1 MAGVVVTG
9 HGNFATG
16 LESSLK
22 LIYGASSHI
31 KFVDFVE
38 GESTDTLKA
47 ELNAAFDEL
56 KEDGSILVLSD
67 LLGGSP
73 FKMAV
78 ESKLERQDVKIEVA
92 AGTSF
97 ALLLACA
104 TMIEM
109 FDDARDLADAAIAE
123 GKDAMT
129 LFELETEV
137 EETTDEDGI

>member
-1 MAGVVVTG
+1 MVGIVVTAQ
-9 HGNFATG
+9 GNLATG

-22 LIYGASSHI
+22 LIYGGSSHI

-47 ELNAAFDEL
+47 NLNAAFDEL

-78 ESKLERQDVKIEVA
+78 ESKFERQDMGIQVV

-109 FDDARDLADAAIAE
+109 FDNARDLAEAAIAE

-129 LFELETEV
+129 LFELEKEV
-137 EETTDEDGI
+137 EDDSDEDGI

>member
-1 MAGVVVTG
+1 MVGVVVTG

-22 LIYGASSHI
+22 LIYGGSSHI

-47 ELNAAFDEL
+47 NLNAAFDEL
-56 KEDGSILVLSD
+56 KEDGNILVLSD

-78 ESKLERQDVKIEVA
+78 ESKFERQDVTVEVV

-109 FDDARDLADAAIAE
+109 FDSARDLAEAAIVE
-123 GKDAMT
+123 GKDAMA
-129 LFELETEV
+129 LFELEEEV
-137 EETTDEDGI
+137 EDNSDEDGI

>member
-1 MAGVVVTG
+1 M
-9 HGNFATG
+9 
-16 LESSLK
+16 K
-22 LIYGASSHI
+22 LIYGGSSHI

-47 ELNAAFDEL
+47 NLNAAFDEL

-78 ESKLERQDVKIEVA
+78 ESKFERQDVGIQVV

-109 FDDARDLADAAIAE
+109 FDNARDLAEAAIVE

-129 LFELETEV
+129 LFELEKEV
-137 EETTDEDGI
+137 EDDSDEDGI

>member
-1 MAGVVVTG
+1 MVGIVVTG

-22 LIYGASSHI
+22 LIYGGSSHI

-47 ELNAAFDEL
+47 NLNAAFDEL

-67 LLGGSP
+67 LLGGAP

-78 ESKLERQDVKIEVA
+78 ESKFERQDMGIQVV

-109 FDDARDLADAAIAE
+109 FDNARDLAEAAIVE
-123 GKDAMT
+123 GTVAMT
-129 LFELETEV
+129 LFELEKEV
-137 EETTDEDGI
+137 EDDSDEDGI

>member
-1 MAGVVVTG
+1 MAGIVVTG

-22 LIYGASSHI
+22 LIYGSSPRI
-31 KFVDFVE
+31 RYVDFVE
-38 GESTDTLKA
+38 GESTDTLKE
-47 ELNAAFDEL
+47 ELNAAFDSLRDE
-56 KEDGSILVLSD
+56 ESILVLSD

-78 ESKLERQDVKIEVA
+78 ESKFERQDISIEVA

-97 ALLLACA
+97 AMLLACA

-109 FDDARDLADAAIAE
+109 FDGARELADAAIAE
-123 GKDAMT
+123 GRDAMT
-129 LFELETEV
+129 LFEPESEN
-137 EETTDEDGI
+137 EEISYEDGI